1 MNEHFLGNQLWLQLV
16 YLIVLGLV
24 GWLVYVIFCRR
35 KALLKNYDFI
45 LLVKGDRKGDYKMSF
60 SASDHITNEQAEAII
75 KQVLVETGKKNPT
88 IVRLLFTGSLNA
100 LTEDDQ
106 VGMWFKEITGKDLKD
121 QFKK

>member
-1 MNEHFLGNQLWLQLV
+1 M
-16 YLIVLGLV
+16 
-24 GWLVYVIFCRR
+24 
-35 KALLKNYDFI
+35 KNYDFI
-45 LLVKGDRKGDYKMSF
+45 LLVKGDRKGDYKMNF
-60 SASDHITNEQAEAII
+60 SASDHITNEQAEEII

-100 LTEDDQ
+100 LTDDDQ

>member
-1 MNEHFLGNQLWLQLV
+1 M
-16 YLIVLGLV
+16 
-24 GWLVYVIFCRR
+24 
-35 KALLKNYDFI
+35 
-45 LLVKGDRKGDYKMSF
+45 VKGDRKGDYKMSF
-60 SASDHITNEQAEAII
+60 SASDHITNEQAEEII

-100 LTEDDQ
+100 LTDDDQ